1 MNGARRHPWYRRT
14 VMTVEIVTTVLS
26 AAAVLV
32 GFCRMMVKMEDRLGY
47 GSTGWKRAEVPATM
61 TELEEWC
68 RMRDEAKTRNRDAE
82 PTVLGPPQAFGELRG
97 NARDRARFGIAT
109 PADRT
114 GPRSATVAR
123 RIAKSCAGWN
133 RPPTETEFYEAVHAA
148 EPTERQA
155 TIIGMWVCEATMDEI
170 LLACAEE
177 AYTLRE
183 LIRAIHRTGNA
194 DTYPV
199 RNRELNRLAEA
210 L

>member
-1 MNGARRHPWYRRT
+1 
-14 VMTVEIVTTVLS
+14 
-26 AAAVLV
+26 
-32 GFCRMMVKMEDRLGY
+32 
-47 GSTGWKRAEVPATM
+47 M
-61 TELEEWC
+61 TELEEWYQL
-68 RMRDEAKTRNRDAE
+68 RDEAKTENPDAE
-82 PTVLGPPQAFGELRG
+82 PTALGPPDAFGELRG
-97 NARDRARFGIAT
+97 NARDRARFGLAT
-109 PADRT
+109 PPDKT
-114 GPRSATVAR
+114 GPKSPAVAR

-133 RPPTETEFYEAVHAA
+133 RPPTETEFYEAMRTA

-199 RNRELNRLAEA
+199 RNRELNRLAEGA
-210 L
+210 